1 MTLFFA
7 EFVDIGWNL
16 AFFLPYL
23 TLLDFLADLFSNV
36 LLYIIYLSWRFS
48 QFDKSPIFLIAK
60 ARLLT
65 IQCSSTTLW
74 N

>member
-36 LLYIIYLSWRFS
+36 LLYIIYLS
-48 QFDKSPIFLIAK
+48 
-60 ARLLT
+60 
-65 IQCSSTTLW
+65 
-74 N
+74 